1 MKNLY
6 KVILCL
12 FFLNN
17 VYSMQKSNYQQLLEA
32 VENLDKNFSV
42 YIFRNILDILNNL
55 KYEKEI
61 LEAHSLIQGILHKHT
76 DKSQEIQIADKEL
89 AEYYKKKISQE
100 NLEITKLNEEIS
112 EEEEDLE
119 EFQIPENDILYF
131 NEEKKNLEEDK
142 AILSKK
148 LEEVSKENQRLRY
161 ILSNKAQDLELINNI
176 SQEDPEEL
184 NKSLLIKRQK
194 LLELIKN

>member
-6 KVILCL
+6 KFMLCL

-17 VYSMQKSNYQQLLEA
+17 IYSMQKSNYQQLLEA

-55 KYEKEI
+55 KDEKEI

-76 DKSQEIQIADKEL
+76 DNSQEIQIADKEL
-89 AEYYKKKISQE
+89 AEYYKKKIIQE
-100 NLEITKLNEEIS
+100 KLEITKLNEEIS

-119 EFQIPENDILYF
+119 EFQISENDILYF

-148 LEEVSKENQRLRY
+148 LEEFSKENQRLRS
-161 ILSNKAQDLELINNI
+161 ILSNKVKDLELINNI

-184 NKSLLIKRQK
+184 NKSLLIKKQK
-194 LLELIKN
+194 LLDLIKN